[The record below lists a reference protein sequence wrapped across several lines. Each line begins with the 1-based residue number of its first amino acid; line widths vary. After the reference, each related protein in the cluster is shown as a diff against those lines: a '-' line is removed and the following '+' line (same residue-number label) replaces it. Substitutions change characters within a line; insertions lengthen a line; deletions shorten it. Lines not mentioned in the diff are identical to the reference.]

1 MHSYLGFVIFDLYSF
16 VLILRIIVI
25 DTYPLLVI
33 MFVIYMIYFCSF
45 MEVYIEIKS
54 EGNVFVLYINII
66 DSLKI
71 I

>member
-1 MHSYLGFVIFDLYSF
+1 MHSYLGFVIFGLYSF

-25 DTYPLLVI
+25 NTYPLLKI
-33 MFVIYMIYFCSF
+33 MFVIYMIDFCSF
-45 MEVYIEIKS
+45 IEVLMEIKS
-54 EGNVFVLYINII
+54 EGKFLYYINII